1 MKVTLI
7 ITTYKRPKALK
18 LVLNSILQQSILPDE
33 IIIGDDGS
41 GIETANLIKDYRTKF
56 FIPLK
61 HIWQEDKGFRVAQI
75 RNKAISASEFDYIIS
90 IDGDIVLHEK
100 FIESH
105 LHFIKKGV
113 FLQGHRVMLNPALTK
128 KAIEQNISKFSFFNI
143 NLSNRKNTIHN
154 FFLANIFSLTSKR
167 HKGLKGAILS
177 FWKQDALRVN
187 GFDEDFI
194 GWGKEDT
201 EFAIRLLNLGI
212 KRKDL
217 RFCAVGFHLDHGNS
231 NKDLESDNYKRN
243 VNKLNKTINQNL
255 IRCKNGI
262 LKNQSFL

>member
-7 ITTYKRPKALK
+7 ITTYKRPNALK
-18 LVLNSILQQSILPDE
+18 LVLNSILQQSILPGE

-41 GIETANLIKDYRTKF
+41 GTDTTNLIKEYQTKF
-56 FIPLK
+56 SIPVK
-61 HIWQEDKGFRVAQI
+61 HIWQEDKGFRVAKI
-75 RNKAISASEFDYIIS
+75 RNKAILASNYEYIIS
-90 IDGDIVLHEK
+90 IDGDIVLHQK

-113 FLQGHRVMLNPALTK
+113 FLQGHRVMLNPELTK
-128 KAIEQNISKFSFFNI
+128 RAIKLNLLKFSFFNL

-154 FFLANIFSLTSKR
+154 FFLANIFSLISKK
-167 HKGLKGAILS
+167 HKGLKGGVLS
-177 FWKQDALRVN
+177 FWKEDALSVN

-201 EFAIRLLNLGI
+201 EYAIRLLNLGI

-243 VNKLNKTINQNL
+243 INKLNKTINQNL

-262 LKNQSFL
+262 IKN